1 MVKIDG
7 ELHSYQEDHDQART
21 QELEDFGYK
30 VIRFWNHEVE
40 QNLDNVL
47 NSIAEACV
55 LPSPKDGRRGG
66 DEGNP

>member
-1 MVKIDG
+1 
-7 ELHSYQEDHDQART
+7 
-21 QELEDFGYK
+21 

-47 NSIAEACV
+47 NFIAEACV
-55 LPSPKDGRRGG
+55 LPSPIFGRRACPERSEGAG